1 MKSEII
7 TIGDELLIGQVIDT
21 NSAWIVEQL
30 NTIGISVY
38 QITSISDNRQHILT
52 TLEEAQKRAD
62 IVLITGG
69 LGPTKDDITKQTIC
83 EFFGSKLT
91 LHQESLSLIKALLLR
106 RGISEI
112 IENNRNQAFV
122 PDNCTVLLNHNG
134 TAPCMWFEKNE
145 KIFVFMPGVP
155 FEMKAIISDQILPKL
170 KTIFRLPEIVHKTI
184 HVQGIPEALLAQ
196 KLETWED
203 NLHKSIKLAYLPSP
217 SSIRLR
223 FSAYGNLP
231 NTASLREKRSN
242 LIADEETER
251 LLHGVYTEPVERVRN
266 DKQNFEKQSL
276 IEIINQEI
284 IKLQKIIPQNIVSID
299 ERKIEEVIGEILKSE
314 KLTIATAE
322 SCTGGN
328 IASLITSV
336 SGSSEYFKGSV
347 VSYANEIKIQELNVN
362 AQDIEKYG
370 AVSQQVVEQ
379 MATNV
384 RSKFNVDYS
393 IATSGI
399 AGPNGGTAE
408 KPVGTVWI
416 AIASKNN
423 VYSEKFQLGE
433 HRGRNITR
441 ASNTALSMLKK
452 FIND

>member
-21 NSAWIVEQL
+21 NSAWIAEQL
-30 NTIGISVY
+30 NTIGILVY

-62 IVLITGG
+62 IILVTGG

-83 EFFGSKLT
+83 EFFGSKLV
-91 LHQESLSLIKALLLR
+91 LHNDSLDLIKALLLR
-106 RGISEI
+106 RGITEI

-122 PDNCTVLLNHNG
+122 PDNCKVLLNHNG

-155 FEMKAIISDQILPKL
+155 FEMKALITDQILPKL
-170 KTIFRLPEIVHKTI
+170 KEMFLLPEIVHKTI

-196 KLETWED
+196 KLETWEE

-223 FSAYGNLP
+223 FSAKGNSK
-231 NTASLREKRSN
+231 NE
-242 LIADEETER
+242 
-251 LLHGVYTEPVERVRN
+251 
-266 DKQNFEKQSL
+266 L

-284 IKLQKIIPQNIVSID
+284 EKLQKIIPQNIVSID
-299 ERKIEEVIGEILKSE
+299 ERKIEEVIGEILKSK

-328 IASLITSV
+328 IASLITSI

-347 VSYANEIKIQELNVN
+347 VSYANEIKIKELNVN

-384 RSKFNVDYS
+384 LSKFNVDYS

-416 AIASKNN
+416 AIASKNK

-441 ASNTALSMLKK
+441 ASNTALNLLKK
-452 FIND
+452 FILDN